1 MRNHLCAFV
10 STANLPNGANRI
22 VNLKRFIS
30 IIFCNYNG
38 IPNLGI
44 FDKSISYFCPIILPK
59 NGHPKSSK

>member
-1 MRNHLCAFV
+1 MKNHLCAFV

-38 IPNLGI
+38 ISNFVI
-44 FDKSISYFCPIILPK
+44 FDKSISYFCPVILPK